1 LRGVRRTGS
10 DDTGP
15 TRPPGRVGPVASGPV
30 QAPDGPVPTTRTTI
44 GTTMANDD
52 GMYPLRPGD
61 RGAAVADV
69 RAALRSLELLVPA
82 TGDGDETDGEACYDE
97 ATELAVRHFQ
107 QVRGLTVDGHVG
119 EETYRAL
126 SEARWSLGDRLLHHD
141 PERPMRGDDVTNLQE
156 RLLELGYDAGRA
168 DGILGPETETGLR
181 AFQRDYG
188 LSADGQCGPA
198 TLRALRQLGRKVTGG
213 RPQLLRQSAVMVES
227 GPHLIGR
234 VIVIDPGHGG
244 PETGVTAGETTEA
257 DLAFDLA
264 SRIEGS
270 LAAAGATA
278 YLTRGRAQNPSPAE
292 RTAFANDARAD
303 LFLSLHMD
311 AHDSEHARGVAS
323 YYYGTGSGAS
333 STVGEQFA
341 NLVRRE
347 VVARTGLID
356 LGGYPKTWDLLR
368 MTRMPAVR
376 LDCGYLSHEVDRR
389 LLLDARLR
397 GTVASAVLAAV
408 QRLFLPAEADPP
420 TGTFVLNRSSSSG

>member
-1 LRGVRRTGS
+1 MAS
-10 DDTGP
+10 D
-15 TRPPGRVGPVASGPV
+15 
-30 QAPDGPVPTTRTTI
+30 
-44 GTTMANDD
+44 N

-69 RAALRSLELLVPA
+69 RAALRSLGLLQPA
-82 TGDGDETDGEACYDE
+82 GADDGEPVYDQ

-107 QVRGLTVDGHVG
+107 QVRGLTVDGQVG

-168 DGILGPETETGLR
+168 DGILGPETEAGLR

-188 LSADGQCGPA
+188 LTADGQCGPA

-213 RPQLLRQSAVMVES
+213 RPQLLRQSASMVES

-234 VIVIDPGHGG
+234 VIVVDPGHGG
-244 PETGVTAGETTEA
+244 EEKGFTAGETTEA
-257 DLAFDLA
+257 DLVLDLA
-264 SRIEGS
+264 SRIEGR
-270 LAAAGATA
+270 LAAAGARVH
-278 YLTRGRAQNPSPAE
+278 LTRGRDQNPSAAE

-311 AHDSEHARGVAS
+311 AHGSEHARGVAS

-341 NLVRRE
+341 HLVRRE
-347 VVARTGLID
+347 IVARTGLMD
-356 LGGYPKTWDLLR
+356 LGGYPRTWDLLR

-376 LDCGYLSHEVDRR
+376 LDCGYLSHPVDRL

-397 GTVASAVLAAV
+397 GSVASAVLAAV

-420 TGTFVLNRSSSSG
+420 TGTFVLPGKR